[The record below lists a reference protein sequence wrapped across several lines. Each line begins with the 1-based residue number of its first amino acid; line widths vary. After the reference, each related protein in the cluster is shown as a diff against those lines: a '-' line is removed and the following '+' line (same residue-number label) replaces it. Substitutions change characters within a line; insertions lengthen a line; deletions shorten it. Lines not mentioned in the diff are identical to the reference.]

1 MVTRLGKTMLLDA
14 VHRSAALRR
23 RDLLQRQQRA
33 DART

>member
-1 MVTRLGKTMLLDA
+1 MVTRFSKTALLDA

-23 RDLLQRQQRA
+23 RDALPRQQRA